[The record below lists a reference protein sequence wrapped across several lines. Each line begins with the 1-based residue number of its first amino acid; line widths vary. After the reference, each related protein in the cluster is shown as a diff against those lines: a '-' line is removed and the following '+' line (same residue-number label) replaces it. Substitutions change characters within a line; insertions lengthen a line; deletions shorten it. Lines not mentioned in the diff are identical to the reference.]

1 MIIDSIFNKKG
12 WKIMLQQKTALE
24 KLMDERK
31 SVRKYEPGVT
41 IPREQIQHILE
52 QATSAPSSS
61 NLQPWRFLVI
71 DDQEQ
76 KKELRFAGFNQAQIE
91 TSSAIIAVLG
101 DNEMY
106 KNAKQINDLNVE
118 LGYMPRDI
126 ADMMIA
132 NSESAYSNFS
142 EIERT
147 NIAHLDAGL
156 ISMQVVLL
164 AKDMGYDT
172 VIMGGFDKAA
182 FAKKYEL
189 PANELPMILI
199 AIGKPAM
206 PARNSSRLPFEQV
219 IRFSN

>member
-1 MIIDSIFNKKG
+1 
-12 WKIMLQQKTALE
+12 MLQQKTALE

-31 SVRKYEPGVT
+31 SVRKFEPGVT

-71 DDQEQ
+71 DAPEQ
-76 KKELRFAGFNQAQIE
+76 KKELRIAGFNQEQIE

-106 KNAKQINDLNVE
+106 KNAKQIYDLNVE
-118 LGYMPRDI
+118 LGYMPREI

-156 ISMQVVLL
+156 ISMQIVLL

-206 PARNSSRLPFEQV
+206 PARNSSRLPFEQI
-219 IRFSN
+219 IRFSS

>member
-1 MIIDSIFNKKG
+1 MS
-12 WKIMLQQKTALE
+12 QQKSALE

-41 IPREQIQHILE
+41 IPRETIQHILQ

-76 KKELRFAGFNQAQIE
+76 KKELRIAGFNQEQIE
-91 TSSAIIAVLG
+91 TSSAIIAVIG
-101 DNEMY
+101 DIEMY

-118 LGYMPRDI
+118 LGYMPREI
-126 ADMMIA
+126 ADMMIS
-132 NSESAYSNFS
+132 NSEASYSNFS
-142 EIERT
+142 DAERS
-147 NIAHLDAGL
+147 NIAHLDSGL
-156 ISMQVVLL
+156 ISMQIILL

-172 VIMGGFDKAA
+172 VIMGGFDKVA

-189 PANELPMILI
+189 PANEVPMILI
-199 AIGKPAM
+199 AIGKAAM
-206 PARNSSRLPFEQV
+206 PARNSSRLPFEQI
-219 IRFSN
+219 IRFSS

>member
-1 MIIDSIFNKKG
+1 
-12 WKIMLQQKTALE
+12 MLQQKTALE

-31 SVRKYEPGVT
+31 SVRKFEPGVT

-71 DDQEQ
+71 DGPEQ
-76 KKELRFAGFNQAQIE
+76 KKELRIAGFNQEQIE

-199 AIGKPAM
+199 AIGKSAM
-206 PARNSSRLPFEQV
+206 PARNSSRLPFEQ
-219 IRFSN
+219 IIHFSS

>member
-1 MIIDSIFNKKG
+1 
-12 WKIMLQQKTALE
+12 MLQQKTALE

-31 SVRKYEPGVT
+31 SVRKYEPSVT
-41 IPREQIQHILE
+41 IPRETIQHILE

-76 KKELRFAGFNQAQIE
+76 KKELRIAGFNQAQIE
-91 TSSAIIAVLG
+91 TSSAIIAVIG

-126 ADMMIA
+126 ADMMIS

-142 EIERT
+142 DIERT
-147 NIAHLDAGL
+147 NIAHLDVGL
-156 ISMQVVLL
+156 ISMQIVLL
-164 AKDMGYDT
+164 AKDMGYET
-172 VIMGGFDKAA
+172 VIMGGFDKVA

-199 AIGKPAM
+199 AIGKAAE
-206 PARNSSRLPFEQV
+206 PARNSSRLPFEQI
-219 IRFSN
+219 IRFSS

>member
-1 MIIDSIFNKKG
+1 
-12 WKIMLQQKTALE
+12 MLQQKTALE
-24 KLMDERK
+24 QLMDDRK

-41 IPREQIQHILE
+41 IPRETIEHILQ

-76 KKELRFAGFNQAQIE
+76 KKELRIAGFNQEQIE
-91 TSSAIIAVLG
+91 TSSAIIAVIG

-106 KNAKQINDLNVE
+106 KNTKQIYDLNVE

-126 ADMMIA
+126 ADMLIA
-132 NSESAYSNFS
+132 NSEAAYSNFS

-147 NIAHLDAGL
+147 NIAHLDVGL

-164 AKDMGYDT
+164 AKDMGYET

-189 PANELPMILI
+189 PANELPMLLI

-206 PARNSSRLPFEQV
+206 PARNSSRLPFEQI
-219 IRFSN
+219 IRFSS

>member
-1 MIIDSIFNKKG
+1 MT
-12 WKIMLQQKTALE
+12 QQKTALE
-24 KLMDERK
+24 KLMEERK
-31 SVRKYEPGVT
+31 SVRKYEPDVT
-41 IPREQIQHILE
+41 IPRETIQHILQ

-61 NLQPWRFLVI
+61 NLQSWRFLVI

-76 KKELRFAGFNQAQIE
+76 KKELRIAGFNQEQIE
-91 TSSAIIAVLG
+91 TSSAIIAVIG

-132 NSESAYSNFS
+132 NSETMYSNLS
-142 EIERT
+142 DIERT

-206 PARNSSRLPFEQV
+206 PARNSSRLPFEQI
-219 IRFSN
+219 IRFSS

>member
-1 MIIDSIFNKKG
+1 
-12 WKIMLQQKTALE
+12 MLKEKTALE
-24 KLMDERK
+24 KLMEERK
-31 SVRKYEPGVT
+31 SVRKYDPDFK
-41 IPREQIQHILE
+41 IPREEIEHILQ

-71 DDQEQ
+71 DDAEQ
-76 KKELRFAGFNQAQIE
+76 KKELRIAGFNQDQIE

-101 DNEMY
+101 DTEMY
-106 KNAKQINDLNVE
+106 KNAKQIYDANVD
-118 LGYMPRDI
+118 LGYMPREI

-132 NSESAYSNFS
+132 NSEAMYGGLSV
-142 EIERT
+142 ETRT
-147 NIAHLDAGL
+147 NIAHLDVGL
-156 ISMQVVLL
+156 ISMQIVLL

-182 FAKKYEL
+182 FAQKYKL

-199 AIGKPAM
+199 AIGKATA
-206 PARNSSRLPFEQV
+206 PARNSSRLPIEQI

>member
-1 MIIDSIFNKKG
+1 MI
-12 WKIMLQQKTALE
+12 QQKTALE

-61 NLQPWRFLVI
+61 NLQPWSFLVI
-71 DDQEQ
+71 DDPEQ
-76 KKELRFAGFNQAQIE
+76 KKELRIAGFNQEQIE
-91 TSSAIIAVLG
+91 TSSAIIAVVG
-101 DNEMY
+101 NNEMH

-132 NSESAYSNFS
+132 NSEAGYSNFS

-156 ISMQVVLL
+156 ITMQVVLL

-182 FAKKYEL
+182 FAQKYEL
-189 PANELPMILI
+189 TANEIPMVLI
-199 AIGKPAM
+199 AIGKAAM
-206 PARNSSRLPFEQV
+206 PARNSSRLPFEQI
-219 IRFSN
+219 IRFSS

>member
-1 MIIDSIFNKKG
+1 
-12 WKIMLQQKTALE
+12 MLQQKTALE
-24 KLMDERK
+24 KLMEDRK

-41 IPREQIQHILE
+41 IPREKIQHILE

-61 NLQPWRFLVI
+61 NLQSWRFLVI

-91 TSSAIIAVLG
+91 TSSAIIAVIG

-118 LGYMPRDI
+118 LDYMPRDI
-126 ADMMIA
+126 ADMMTSNA
-132 NSESAYSNFS
+132 ESMYSNLP
-142 EIERT
+142 EVDRT
-147 NIAHLDAGL
+147 NIAHFDAGL
-156 ISMQVVLL
+156 VTMQVVLL

-189 PANELPMILI
+189 PANEVPMVLI

-206 PARNSSRLPFEQV
+206 PARNSSRLPIEQ
-219 IRFSN
+219 ITRFTS

>member
-1 MIIDSIFNKKG
+1 MIKK
-12 WKIMLQQKTALE
+12 QTALE
-24 KLMDERK
+24 KLMEERK
-31 SVRKYEPGVT
+31 SVRKYEPGVK
-41 IPREQIQHILE
+41 IPRETITHILQ
-52 QATSAPSSS
+52 QATTAPSSS

-76 KKELRFAGFNQAQIE
+76 KKELRIAGFNQAQIE

-132 NSESAYSNFS
+132 NSETAYSAFS
-142 EIERT
+142 DAERT

-156 ISMQVVLL
+156 ITMQIVLL
-164 AKDMGYDT
+164 AKDMGHET
-172 VIMGGFDKAA
+172 VIMGGFDKVA
-182 FAKKYEL
+182 FAKTYEL
-189 PANELPMILI
+189 PANEIPMVLI
-199 AIGKPAM
+199 AIGKAAL
-206 PARNSSRLPFEQV
+206 PARNSSRLPLEQ
-219 IRFSN
+219 IMRFSN

>member
-1 MIIDSIFNKKG
+1 
-12 WKIMLQQKTALE
+12 MLQMKTALE

-31 SVRKYEPGVT
+31 SVRKYEPGIT

-71 DDQEQ
+71 DDPEQ
-76 KKELRFAGFNQAQIE
+76 KKELRIAGFNQEQIE

-118 LGYMPRDI
+118 LGYMPREI

-219 IRFSN
+219 IHFSS

>member
-1 MIIDSIFNKKG
+1 MV
-12 WKIMLQQKTALE
+12 QQKTALE
-24 KLMDERK
+24 KLMEERK
-31 SVRKYEPGVT
+31 SVRKYKPGVT
-41 IPREQIQHILE
+41 IPRETIHHILQ

-71 DDQEQ
+71 DDPEQ
-76 KKELRFAGFNQAQIE
+76 KKDLRIAGFNQEQIE
-91 TSSAIIAVLG
+91 TSSAIIAVIG

-132 NSESAYSNFS
+132 NSETMYSNLS

-182 FAKKYEL
+182 FAEKYEL

-206 PARNSSRLPFEQV
+206 PARNSSRLPFEQI
-219 IRFSN
+219 IRFSS

>member
-1 MIIDSIFNKKG
+1 MS
-12 WKIMLQQKTALE
+12 QQKTALE
-24 KLMDERK
+24 KLMHERK

-41 IPREQIQHILE
+41 IPREKIQYILE

-71 DDQEQ
+71 DDPEQ
-76 KKELRFAGFNQAQIE
+76 KKELRIAGFNQEQIE
-91 TSSAIIAVLG
+91 TSSAIIAVIG
-101 DNEMY
+101 DIEMY

-118 LGYMPRDI
+118 LGYMPREI
-126 ADMMIA
+126 ADMMIS
-132 NSESAYSNFS
+132 NSETAYSSFS
-142 EIERT
+142 DAERS
-147 NIAHLDAGL
+147 NIAHLDSGL
-156 ISMQVVLL
+156 ISMQIVLL

-199 AIGKPAM
+199 AIGKAAM
-206 PARNSSRLPFEQV
+206 PARNSSRLPIEQ
-219 IRFSN
+219 ILHFSS

>member
-1 MIIDSIFNKKG
+1 
-12 WKIMLQQKTALE
+12 MLQQKTALE

-31 SVRKYEPGVT
+31 SVRKYEPGIT

-52 QATSAPSSS
+52 QATTAPSSS

-76 KKELRFAGFNQAQIE
+76 KKELRIAGFNQEQIE

-132 NSESAYSNFS
+132 NSESMYSNLS
-142 EIERT
+142 DIERT

-189 PANELPMILI
+189 PANEVPMILI

-206 PARNSSRLPFEQV
+206 PARDSSRLPFEQI
-219 IRFSN
+219 IRFSS

>member
-1 MIIDSIFNKKG
+1 
-12 WKIMLQQKTALE
+12 MLQQKTALE

-41 IPREQIQHILE
+41 ISRETIKHILQ

-76 KKELRFAGFNQAQIE
+76 KKELRIAGFNQEQIE

-118 LGYMPRDI
+118 LGYMPREI

-142 EIERT
+142 DIERT
-147 NIAHLDAGL
+147 NIAHLDVGL

-189 PANELPMILI
+189 PSNEVPMILI
-199 AIGKPAM
+199 AIGKAAM
-206 PARNSSRLPFEQV
+206 PARNSSRLPFEQI
-219 IRFSN
+219 IRFSS

>member
-1 MIIDSIFNKKG
+1 
-12 WKIMLQQKTALE
+12 MLKQQTALE
-24 KLMDERK
+24 KLMAERK
-31 SVRKYEPGVT
+31 SVRKYDPNVR
-41 IPREQIQHILE
+41 ISREEIQHILQ
-52 QATSAPSSS
+52 QATTAPSSS

-71 DDQEQ
+71 DDQQQ
-76 KKELRFAGFNQAQIE
+76 KKALRIAGFNQEQIE

-118 LGYMPRDI
+118 LGYMPREI

-132 NSESAYSNFS
+132 NSEATYGNASV
-142 EIERT
+142 EELT

-156 ISMQVVLL
+156 ISMQIVLL

-172 VIMGGFDKAA
+172 VIMGGFDKAT
-182 FAKKYEL
+182 FAQTYEL
-189 PANELPMILI
+189 PANEIPMVLI

-206 PARNSSRLPFEQV
+206 PARNSSRLPFEQI
-219 IRFSN
+219 IRFSS

>member
-1 MIIDSIFNKKG
+1 MI
-12 WKIMLQQKTALE
+12 QQKTALE

-76 KKELRFAGFNQAQIE
+76 KKELRIAGFNQEQIE

-147 NIAHLDAGL
+147 NIAHLDVGL

-189 PANELPMILI
+189 PANELPMLLI

-206 PARNSSRLPFEQV
+206 PARNSSRLPFEQI
-219 IRFSN
+219 IRFSS

>member
-1 MIIDSIFNKKG
+1 
-12 WKIMLQQKTALE
+12 MLQLKTALE

-76 KKELRFAGFNQAQIE
+76 KKELRIAGFNQAQIE

-101 DNEMY
+101 DNEMH

-126 ADMMIA
+126 ADMMID
-132 NSESAYSNFS
+132 NSESMYSS
-142 EIERT
+142 ASDAQRT

-156 ISMQVVLL
+156 ITMQIVLL

-172 VIMGGFDKAA
+172 VIMGGFDKAS
-182 FAKKYEL
+182 FAQKYKL
-189 PANELPMILI
+189 PANELPMVLI
-199 AIGKPAM
+199 AIGKAAM
-206 PARNSSRLPFEQV
+206 PARNSSRLPFEQI
-219 IRFSN
+219 IRFSSNVN

>member
-1 MIIDSIFNKKG
+1 
-12 WKIMLQQKTALE
+12 MLQQKTALE

-76 KKELRFAGFNQAQIE
+76 KKELRIAGFNQEQIE

-147 NIAHLDAGL
+147 NIAHLDVGL

-164 AKDMGYDT
+164 AKDMGYET

-206 PARNSSRLPFEQV
+206 PARNSSRLPFEQI
-219 IRFSN
+219 IRFSS

>member
-1 MIIDSIFNKKG
+1 
-12 WKIMLQQKTALE
+12 MLQQKTTLE
-24 KLMDERK
+24 KLMEERK
-31 SVRKYEPGVT
+31 SVRKYDPDFK
-41 IPREQIQHILE
+41 IPREEIEHILQ

-71 DDQEQ
+71 DDAEQ
-76 KKELRFAGFNQAQIE
+76 KKELRIAGFNQEQIE
-91 TSSAIIAVLG
+91 TSSAIVAVLG
-101 DNEMY
+101 DTEMY
-106 KNAKQINDLNVE
+106 KNAKQIHDANVE
-118 LGYMPRDI
+118 LGYMPREI

-132 NSESAYSNFS
+132 NAEAMYSGLSEEVRS
-142 EIERT
+142 

-156 ISMQVVLL
+156 ISMQIVLL

-182 FAKKYEL
+182 FAQKYEL

-199 AIGKPAM
+199 AIGKAAA
-206 PARNSSRLPFEQV
+206 PARNTSRLPFEQI

>member
-1 MIIDSIFNKKG
+1 
-12 WKIMLQQKTALE
+12 MLQQKTALE

-31 SVRKYEPGVT
+31 SVRKFEPGVT

-71 DDQEQ
+71 DAPEQ
-76 KKELRFAGFNQAQIE
+76 KKELRIAGFNQEQIE

-118 LGYMPRDI
+118 LGYMPREI

-206 PARNSSRLPFEQV
+206 PARNSSRLPFEQI
-219 IRFSN
+219 IRFSS

>member
-1 MIIDSIFNKKG
+1 
-12 WKIMLQQKTALE
+12 MLQQKTALE
-24 KLMDERK
+24 QLMDDRK
-31 SVRKYEPGVT
+31 SVRKYEPGIT
-41 IPREQIQHILE
+41 IPRETIEHILQ

-76 KKELRFAGFNQAQIE
+76 KKELRIAGFNQEQIE
-91 TSSAIIAVLG
+91 TSSAIIAVIG

-106 KNAKQINDLNVE
+106 KNTKQIYDLNVE

-126 ADMMIA
+126 ADMLIA
-132 NSESAYSNFS
+132 NSEAAYSNFS

-147 NIAHLDAGL
+147 NIAHLDVGL

-164 AKDMGYDT
+164 AKDMGYET

-206 PARNSSRLPFEQV
+206 PARNSSRLPFEQI
-219 IRFSN
+219 IRFSS

>member
-1 MIIDSIFNKKG
+1 MSKE
-12 WKIMLQQKTALE
+12 KTALE
-24 KLMDERK
+24 QLMDARK
-31 SVRKYEPGVT
+31 SVRKYEPGIT
-41 IPREQIQHILE
+41 IPREVIIHILK

-71 DDQEQ
+71 DDPEQ
-76 KKELRFAGFNQAQIE
+76 KKELRIAGFNQEQIE
-91 TSSAIIAVLG
+91 TSSAIIAVIG

-106 KNAKQINDLNVE
+106 KNAKQIYDANVE
-118 LGYMPRDI
+118 LGYMPRQI
-126 ADMMIA
+126 ADMMIT
-132 NSESAYSNFS
+132 NSEASYSSLS
-142 EIERT
+142 EVERT
-147 NIAHLDAGL
+147 NIAHLDVGL

-189 PANELPMILI
+189 PANELPMVLI

-206 PARNSSRLPFEQV
+206 PARNSSRLPLEQIV
-219 IRFSN
+219 KFSS

>member
-1 MIIDSIFNKKG
+1 
-12 WKIMLQQKTALE
+12 MLQQKTALE

-31 SVRKYEPGVT
+31 SVRKYEPGVA
-41 IPREQIQHILE
+41 IPRETIQHILE

-76 KKELRFAGFNQAQIE
+76 KKELRIAGFNQAQIE

-126 ADMMIA
+126 ADMMIS

-147 NIAHLDAGL
+147 NIAHLDVGL
-156 ISMQVVLL
+156 ISMQIVLL
-164 AKDMGYDT
+164 AKDMGYET
-172 VIMGGFDKAA
+172 VIMGGFDKVA
-182 FAKKYEL
+182 FAKKYQL
-189 PANELPMILI
+189 PANELPMVLI
-199 AIGKPAM
+199 AIGKAAV
-206 PARNSSRLPFEQV
+206 PARNSSRLPFEQI
-219 IRFSN
+219 IRFSK

>member
-1 MIIDSIFNKKG
+1 
-12 WKIMLQQKTALE
+12 MLQQKTALE

-31 SVRKYEPGVT
+31 SVRKFEPGVT

-71 DDQEQ
+71 DAPEQ
-76 KKELRFAGFNQAQIE
+76 KKELRIAGFNQEQIE

-101 DNEMY
+101 DSEMY
-106 KNAKQINDLNVE
+106 KNAKQIYDLNVE
-118 LGYMPRDI
+118 LGYMPREI

-182 FAKKYEL
+182 FAKIYEL

-206 PARNSSRLPFEQV
+206 PARNSSRLPFEQI
-219 IRFSN
+219 IRFSS

>member
-1 MIIDSIFNKKG
+1 M
-12 WKIMLQQKTALE
+12 MLQQKTALE
-24 KLMDERK
+24 KLMEERK
-31 SVRKYEPGVT
+31 SVRKYEPGIT
-41 IPREQIQHILE
+41 IPREVIKHILE
-52 QATSAPSSS
+52 QATTAPSSS

-71 DDQEQ
+71 DDPAQ
-76 KKELRFAGFNQAQIE
+76 KKELRFAGFNQEQIE
-91 TSSAIIAVLG
+91 TSSAIIAVIG

-106 KNAKQINDLNVE
+106 KNAKQIYNLNVE

-132 NSESAYSNFS
+132 NSEAGYSKLS
-142 EIERT
+142 EAERT
-147 NIAHLDAGL
+147 NIAHLDVGL

-182 FAKKYEL
+182 FAKMYNL

-199 AIGKPAM
+199 AIGKAAM
-206 PARNSSRLPFEQV
+206 PARQSSRLPIEQIV
-219 IRFSN
+219 RFSS

>member
-1 MIIDSIFNKKG
+1 
-12 WKIMLQQKTALE
+12 MLQQKTALE

-41 IPREQIQHILE
+41 IPRKQIQHILE

-71 DDQEQ
+71 DDPEQ
-76 KKELRFAGFNQAQIE
+76 KKELRIAGFNQAQIE

-172 VIMGGFDKAA
+172 VIMGGFDKVA

-206 PARNSSRLPFEQV
+206 PARNSSRLPFEQI
-219 IRFSN
+219 IRFSS

>member
-1 MIIDSIFNKKG
+1 
-12 WKIMLQQKTALE
+12 MLQLKTALE

-76 KKELRFAGFNQAQIE
+76 KKELRIAGFNQAQIE

-101 DNEMY
+101 DNEMH

-126 ADMMIA
+126 ADMMIS

-147 NIAHLDAGL
+147 NIAHLDVGL
-156 ISMQVVLL
+156 ISMQIVLL
-164 AKDMGYDT
+164 AKDMGYET
-172 VIMGGFDKAA
+172 VIMGGFDKVA

-189 PANELPMILI
+189 PANELPMVLI
-199 AIGKPAM
+199 AIGKAAV
-206 PARNSSRLPFEQV
+206 PARNSSRLPFEQI
-219 IRFSN
+219 IRFSK